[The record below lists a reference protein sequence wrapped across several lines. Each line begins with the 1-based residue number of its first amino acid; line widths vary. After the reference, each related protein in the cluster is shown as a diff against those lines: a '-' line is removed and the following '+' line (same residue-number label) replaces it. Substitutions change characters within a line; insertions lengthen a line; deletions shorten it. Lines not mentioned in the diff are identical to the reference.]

1 MLDTDVLNAANAQCC
16 ITNFC
21 GYYQLWF
28 HPPSQCPFYPCVSGW
43 DMPAAVSTLLIMNFS
58 TPLKGN
64 HFTGEVKFAISSI
77 LLSVLNLASHVLLL

>member
-1 MLDTDVLNAANAQCC
+1 MLDTDVLNVATAQHC
-16 ITNFC
+16 ISNVC

-28 HPPSQCPFYPCVSGW
+28 HLPSQCPFYPCVSGW

-58 TPLKGN
+58 TALKGN